1 MERFVMKILP
11 VLAALALGLYAAGA
25 DAKTFAVPDDD
36 PIATISVPD
45 SWSPNPYEGG
55 VEATSAD
62 GTVYIAVEQVT
73 ADDVKSA
80 VEEGFKFFLTQGV
93 EVDPKTQKTQDIK
106 INGLDAFDM
115 SISGK
120 DKDGPADI
128 SLTLVETN
136 AKTKFLLL
144 YYWGSP
150 EGAKANAAELKA
162 ISDSIQP
169 TK

>member
-1 MERFVMKILP
+1 MRILP
-11 VLAALALGLYAAGA
+11 VLAALALSLYAIGA

-36 PIATISVPD
+36 PIATVTVPD
-45 SWSPNPYEGG
+45 AWGPNPYDGG

-62 GTVYIAVEQVT
+62 GTVYIAIEQVT

-80 VEEGFKFFLTQGV
+80 VEEGFKFFLKQGV
-93 EVDPKTQKTQDIK
+93 EVDPKTQKMEDVK

-115 SISGK
+115 SFSGK

-128 SLTLVETN
+128 SLTLVQTN
-136 AKTKFLLL
+136 AKTKFMLL
-144 YYWGSP
+144 YYWGSS
-150 EGAKANAAELKA
+150 EGAKANSADLKA

>member
-1 MERFVMKILP
+1 MKILP

-45 SWSPNPYEGG
+45 SWDPNPYEGG

-62 GTVYIAVEQVT
+62 GTVYIAVEEVA

-80 VEEGFKFFLTQGV
+80 VEEGVGFFLKSGV
-93 EVDPKTQKTQDIK
+93 EIDPKTQKSQDIK
-106 INGLDAFDM
+106 INGLAAYDITF
-115 SISGK
+115 SGK
-120 DKDGPADI
+120 DKDGPTEV
-128 SLTLVETN
+128 SLTLVQTN
-136 AKTKFLLL
+136 AKAKFLLL

-150 EGAKANAAELKA
+150 QGAKANAAALKA